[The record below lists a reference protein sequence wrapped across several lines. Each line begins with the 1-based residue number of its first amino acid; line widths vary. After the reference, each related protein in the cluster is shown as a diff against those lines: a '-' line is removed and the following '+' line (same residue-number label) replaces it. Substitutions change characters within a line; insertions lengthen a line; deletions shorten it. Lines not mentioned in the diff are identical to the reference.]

1 VEAYLRENA
10 LGNVKPGDEADLVLD
25 IAPGRVFR
33 GVVASTGLGV
43 DWGRAT
49 KAGSLPQISNPSDW
63 LREPQ
68 RFPVVI
74 RFADDEAKGL
84 RREGGQADV
93 IIYTQGSRALRPLG
107 WLWIRVTSL
116 LSYLN

>member
-1 VEAYLRENA
+1 
-10 LGNVKPGDEADLVLD
+10 VLD
-25 IAPGRVFR
+25 VAPGRVFR

-43 DWGRAT
+43 DWGHAT
-49 KAGSLPQISNPSDW
+49 QAGKLPSISNPSDW

-74 RFADDEAKGL
+74 HFADDEAKGL

-93 IIYTQGSRALRPLG
+93 ILYTKGSWFLRPLG
-107 WLWIRVTSL
+107 WLWIRLMSL
-116 LSYLN
+116 VSYGY